1 MHGDADGLSVP
12 EAGFQVSIPPTVAAA
27 RLKIHANVR
36 RDLLTDDNGFL
47 SAASLP
53 FFIPV
58 LGANERHHLIFR

>member
-1 MHGDADGLSVP
+1 MHGDADRLRVP
-12 EAGFQVSIPPTVAAA
+12 EARFQVPIVAAA
-27 RLKIHANVR
+27 RLKIHGNVR

-47 SAASLP
+47 SMSLH